1 MTSWC
6 IIASNSRAWE
16 KMSRSLWEGTVSFG
30 LVKIET
36 FVKPEPLTPASGGR
50 SYLLPNR
57 VSPAYQRQA
66 RRSSL

>member
-16 KMSRSLWEGTVSFG
+16 KMSRSLWEGAVSFG
-30 LVKIET
+30 LVNIET

-50 SYLLPNR
+50 TYLLPNR
-57 VSPAYQRQA
+57 G
-66 RRSSL
+66 